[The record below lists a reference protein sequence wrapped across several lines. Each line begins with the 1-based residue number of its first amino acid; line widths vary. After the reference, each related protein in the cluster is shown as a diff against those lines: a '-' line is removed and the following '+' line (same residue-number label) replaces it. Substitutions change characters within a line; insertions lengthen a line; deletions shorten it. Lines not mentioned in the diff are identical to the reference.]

1 MYKRQAEAY
10 PDLKANQNFVELQKS
25 LETIEG
31 EVQMARRY
39 YNGAARE
46 LNVKVESVPSNF
58 VAKAFGFVKMAYFE
72 ITNEADRAVPQVKF

>member
-1 MYKRQAEAY
+1 
-10 PDLKANQNFVELQKS
+10 
-25 LETIEG
+25 
-31 EVQMARRY
+31 MARRY

-58 VAKAFGFVKMAYFE
+58 VAKAFGFAKMAYFE